1 MPFHLIIISILF
13 HHYKDLKECISEAE
27 QIGGTAT
34 LEEKMQID
42 LKEEAKRE
50 GQIILESYFIDKS
63 NLIGYCG

>member
-50 GQIILESYFIDKS
+50 GQIILESYFIGINKITES
-63 NLIGYCG
+63 